1 LTETS
6 LVLTL
11 LWWSLLV
18 FSLVLIL
25 KEMRKWL
32 KSRTVSAEV
41 WSDSPRIEPPGDEVL
56 GVAKWLKSLSR
67 NRSGFLKIKL
77 AVSNAIIDRV
87 SLTLG
92 LDREEVSKSL
102 REDEFAKRVFGRY
115 TSIADFL
122 SAERVGQLEF
132 AKNEKRRTWNT
143 DAQNEQFDEIKIMF
157 DKMKRWEKEYESQG
171 SF

>member
-1 LTETS
+1 MSES
-6 LVLTL
+6 PLVLTF
-11 LWWSLLV
+11 LWWSLLLV
-18 FSLVLIL
+18 SLVLIL
-25 KEMRKWL
+25 NEMRKWL
-32 KSRTVSAEV
+32 ESRTVSTEM
-41 WSDSPRIEPPGDEVL
+41 WSDSPRIEPPDDEVR

-67 NRSGFLKIKL
+67 NRSGFQKIKL

-92 LDREEVSKSL
+92 LDREEVLKSL
-102 REDEFAKRVFGRY
+102 REDEFAKRFFGRY
-115 TSIADFL
+115 ASIADFL
-122 SAERVGQLEF
+122 SPERVGQLEF

-143 DAQNEQFDEIKIMF
+143 DAQNKQFDEIKIVF